1 VVRREQPHPLQ
12 VVQLEYQQLGGI
24 TPYQRW
30 VEWVALV
37 LLQSHLTF
45 QLVIRNKRKFCGTAV
60 VVVVDI

>member
-1 VVRREQPHPLQ
+1 
-12 VVQLEYQQLGGI
+12 
-24 TPYQRW
+24 